1 MNEKIKEL
9 AKQAR
14 AEVRAEWY
22 RENEIQYPNGHYVF
36 QMTVDQKFAELII
49 RECCQLLIKEGDAW
63 EEFSHNPPQGQ
74 ENNATAALFAAFRL
88 KEDAVARL
96 EEHFGVDK

>member
-49 RECCQLLIKEGDAW
+49 QECCNVCEGLQDSLDRQIWPTPYGCAVGIK
-63 EEFSHNPPQGQ
+63 
-74 ENNATAALFAAFRL
+74 
-88 KEDAVARL
+88 
-96 EEHFGVDK
+96 EHFGVEK